1 LSAELLQVAF
11 AGHNRPDDLGDTSD
25 IAASLDEAFALL
37 KAAGVERA
45 RLLTGLAEG
54 ADHLAVSAWRAADL
68 GPIHAVHPFLP
79 HPVGEDFRQDRY
91 AIEAATWLDGA
102 NAETVGRSPHLAQ
115 TRWLIEAADLLV
127 VVWTGQR
134 GRGAGGT
141 ADAVRLALE
150 HGLPVLWVR
159 PGQNQVVRLIRPD
172 HLPED
177 FGFLEFLDHLS
188 SDGGSLVREA
198 SPEGL
203 REALAVGG
211 VAASADIEAS
221 ELKGML
227 RKLDDW
233 LHGWLWK
240 THWAFRRA
248 LGGRP
253 AVSSAT
259 PAPPD
264 DLLAQTGFSQLTAA
278 YEAADRRAN
287 RLGSI
292 HRSEQLLLLTAA
304 IVATV
309 VGSSPA
315 VWPSLKFYA
324 VYAELLIGLAALLL
338 FVSSARAARHETWAE
353 ARRLAEQLRVERVGW
368 ALGLGRFAS
377 GENGLAEQSVQD
389 VRRRAGLAEGVFDAD
404 RVSRWGDWAVAELIA
419 GQAAY
424 HKGQAIG
431 SGRISH
437 KVHMLEN
444 ASGTVFIVVLAGFLA
459 AHAFAHAQGLELKRW
474 VEGLVIMT
482 GAIAPAIG
490 ATCLALDATLSFR
503 EEAQRSQVMAARLVE
518 VAAAL
523 PLTPTLGDYRHA
535 LRAAARLQISQ
546 EERWREAAIRRKL
559 FRGG

>member
-1 LSAELLQVAF
+1 MAF
-11 AGHNRPDDLGDTSD
+11 AGHNRPDDLGDTAN

-54 ADHLAVSAWRAADL
+54 ADHLAVNAWKAADL

-79 HPVGEDFRQDRY
+79 QPADEAAGESPH
-91 AIEAATWLDGA
+91 AIESATWLDGA
-102 NAETVGRSPHLAQ
+102 NAETVGRSAHLAQ

-159 PGQNQVVRLIRPD
+159 PGDSQVVRLIRPD

-188 SDGGSLVREA
+188 NEGASLVREA
-198 SPEGL
+198 SPEAL
-203 REALAVGG
+203 REVLSAPG
-211 VAASADIEAS
+211 VAASPDLDGG
-221 ELKGML
+221 ELKGVM
-227 RKLDDW
+227 RRLDDW
-233 LHGWLWK
+233 LHRWLWK
-240 THWAFRRA
+240 THWAFRRV

-253 AVSSAT
+253 TVSGPT
-259 PAPPD
+259 LEPPD
-264 DLLAQTGFSQLTAA
+264 DLLAQPGFSQLTAA
-278 YEAADRRAN
+278 YEAADTRAN
-287 RLGSI
+287 RLGAI
-292 HRSEQLLLLTAA
+292 HRSEQLLFLTAA

-315 VWPSLKFYA
+315 VWPSLKIYA
-324 VYAELLIGLAALLL
+324 VYAELLIGLGALVL
-338 FVSSARAARHETWAE
+338 FASSARAARHETWAE

-377 GENGLAEQSVQD
+377 GESGLAEQSVQD

-404 RVSRWGDWAVAELIA
+404 RVTRWGDWAVAELIA

-424 HKGQAIG
+424 HQGQAIG

-459 AHAFAHAQGLELKRW
+459 IHAFAHAQGLELKRW

-490 ATCLALDATLSFR
+490 ATCLALDATLAFR

-518 VAAAL
+518 VAAGL
-523 PLTPTLGDYRHA
+523 PSTPTLGDYRHA